1 MCGSAG
7 ATNVRIVISNWSLE
21 PVHGQIARQIK
32 AEIVAGRL
40 EECAPLPSA
49 RVLAHDLQVGVMTM
63 KRAYETLE
71 REGFVRE
78 SGGGPVVSAMVR
90 PDRPRRRHEAGRSR
104 GTSPWRRRRSARR
117 VLHDLA
123 REVAVAGEVQRR
135 LLPQQ
140 GTSMTSVD
148 CAGRCRQ
155 AQVVGGDYYDF
166 LDLGPGQLGLVLA
179 DVSGKGL
186 YAALLMAN
194 LQASLRSLSVP
205 AAADLVSALES
216 VNRSF
221 YASTAGN
228 HFATLFAGHYDDLTG
243 RIRYVNCG
251 HCPPLLLRATGEVE
265 RLAVTATAL
274 GMFEAMNCDAREL
287 ELQPGDLLA
296 IFSDGVTD
304 ATNASGDEF
313 GEARLVAALGASRD
327 GAVSDIVDR
336 VMAAVL
342 SFGTGGARHD
352 DMTVVVARARQRRH

>member
-1 MCGSAG
+1 
-7 ATNVRIVISNWSLE
+7 VHIVISDSSAE
-21 PVHGQIARQIK
+21 PVSGQIARQIR

-40 EECAPLPSA
+40 KERAALPSIRA
-49 RVLAHDLQVGVMTM
+49 LAHDLQVGVMTA
-63 KRAYETLE
+63 KRAYDRLE
-71 REGFVRE
+71 KDGLVDVAGDKGIFVVGRIPSRAGQKRTKRREG
-78 SGGGPVVSAMVR
+78 
-90 PDRPRRRHEAGRSR
+90 RRNPAFD
-104 GTSPWRRRRSARR
+104 TRR
-117 VLHDLA
+117 VLRELS
-123 REVAVAGEVQRR
+123 REVAAAGKVQRR
-135 LLPQQ
+135 LLPQEAAP
-140 GTSMTSVD
+140 MTTMD
-148 CAGRCRQ
+148 YAGGCRQ

-166 LDLGPGQLGLVLA
+166 LDLGLGQLGLVLA

-194 LQASLRSLSVP
+194 LQASLRSLSVR

-228 HFATLFAGHYDDLTG
+228 HFATLFAGHYDDLTR
-243 RIRYVNCG
+243 RIRYANCG

-274 GMFEAMNCDAREL
+274 GMFEAFNCEAREL
-287 ELQPGDLLA
+287 ELRPDDMLA

-304 ATNASGDEF
+304 ALNASGDEF

-327 GAVSDIVDR
+327 GAASEIVNR

-342 SFGTGGARHD
+342 DFGARARHD
-352 DMTVVVARARQRRH
+352 DMTVVVARGRARQH